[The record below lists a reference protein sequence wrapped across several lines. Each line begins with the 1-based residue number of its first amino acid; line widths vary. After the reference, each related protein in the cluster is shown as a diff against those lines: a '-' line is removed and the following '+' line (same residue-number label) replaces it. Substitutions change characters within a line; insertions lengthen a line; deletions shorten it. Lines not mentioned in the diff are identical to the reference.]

1 MPRWGVSWGSRLFR
15 VGQSP
20 NGRWWGY
27 FNFMGFRFFR
37 YLDEGGNRRWSR
49 SSKGSLSNGG
59 QQSSPPTFQG
69 QVPTFDL
76 EPEIPVTSNQMNWNE
91 VASQE
96 NSTQPVQKSNDA
108 ILRSIQKEIGE
119 N

>member
-37 YLDEGGNRRWSR
+37 YLDEGGNRRWGR
-49 SSKGSLSNGG
+49 TGGGSLSNSG
-59 QQSSPPTFQG
+59 QQGIPTSTHGQG
-69 QVPTFDL
+69 L
-76 EPEIPVTSNQMNWNE
+76 NK
-91 VASQE
+91 
-96 NSTQPVQKSNDA
+96 NSTAASTPPNQVDWAEIARQDTAASPLQKSNDA
-108 ILRSIQKEIGE
+108 VIEAIQEE
-119 N
+119 LDNN

>member
-27 FNFMGFRFFR
+27 FNILGFRFFR
-37 YLDEGGNRRWSR
+37 YLDDGGNRRWSK
-49 SSKGSLSNGG
+49 SKRGSLASGG
-59 QQSSPPTFQG
+59 QPSSPTAIQG
-69 QVPTFDL
+69 QGLDTDSPPASATPNQVDWA
-76 EPEIPVTSNQMNWNE
+76 EI
-91 VASQE
+91 ASQDMAAH
-96 NSTQPVQKSNDA
+96 PVQKSNDA
-108 ILRSIQKEIGE
+108 VIRAIQQELDD